1 MRFTKRTIVVVVSI
15 AVAVAMSGCGHLH
28 GLLGGHRGSGVLS
41 QSPANSSANSSVSSP
56 SGQSITPSTAL
67 ATSQYPNGISPS
79 WLSSQIGAWSG
90 ATQDP
95 LILSPT
101 LAGASY
107 DNVSEPYNTT
117 GVINNEL
124 SMLEATGAQA
134 ITIDLGYDPWLSNDS
149 ATIAKDTSIINSIRS
164 SGHLVVIKD
173 ASAER
178 YRHSQLPWS
187 QFVSAWVQRV
197 KTIAALF
204 HPDYY
209 TVIKEPPWYAP
220 MIAGLSRSNINSPA
234 DQQVDNVNSWTS
246 LLSQLIT
253 AVKSVSPSTK
263 VGIAV
268 DGNVYNHSIGD
279 TLDMK
284 LMQAAV
290 NMPGLGFLG
299 FDIYT
304 ANAFYDTQA
313 FLKQFGTGGKAI
325 WINEAWSTT
334 APSSSP
340 AIQAQLDPLWAQALL
355 DFTKTIGAQGVSPFY
370 TNFFASYQPPPTSS
384 SALLSF
390 YNGRTSVFDAFKNYE
405 TQCHSRL
412 SSYQTS
418 TPC

>member
-1 MRFTKRTIVVVVSI
+1 MRFTNRAIL
-15 AVAVAMSGCGHLH
+15 AVASTLVVLLMTSCGHLH
-28 GLLGGHRGSGVLS
+28 GLLGGHRSRGGLS
-41 QSPANSSANSSVSSP
+41 QNPSNLSSSSSSNSPT
-56 SGQSITPSTAL
+56 GQSITPSSAL

-79 WLSSQIGAWSG
+79 WLSSQITAWSG
-90 ATQDP
+90 APQVP

-101 LAGASY
+101 LVGASY
-107 DNVSEPYNTT
+107 DNLSRYNSPQAVS
-117 GVINNEL
+117 NEL
-124 SMLEATGAQA
+124 SMLEDTGAQG
-134 ITIDLGYDPWLSNDS
+134 ITIDLGYDPWLSNDTS
-149 ATIAKDTSIINSIRS
+149 TIAEDTSIIDSIRS
-164 SGHLVVIKD
+164 SGHLVVLKD

-178 YRHSQLPWS
+178 YRSFPLPWN
-187 QFVSAWVQRV
+187 QFVAAWIQRV
-197 KTIAALF
+197 KTIAGLY

-234 DQQVDNVNSWTS
+234 DQQVDNVNSWTD
-246 LLSQLIT
+246 LLTKLIA

-268 DGNVYNHSIGD
+268 DGNVYNNSIGD
-279 TLDMK
+279 SLDMK

-290 NMPGLGFLG
+290 KMPGLDFLG

-313 FLKQFGTGGKAI
+313 FLKQFGTGGKTV

-334 APSSSP
+334 GNHSSP
-340 AIQAQLDPLWAQALL
+340 QLQAQLDPTWAQALL
-355 DFTKTIGAQGVSPFY
+355 DFAKTIGAQGVSPFY
-370 TNFFASYQPPPTSS
+370 TNFFASYQPRPSSS
-384 SALLSF
+384 SALISF

-405 TQCHSRL
+405 TQCHASL